1 MGTPRPV
8 TRLENI
14 IKAIAALT
22 EDPAIDAL
30 CADALGISKP
40 VDKRTGTTDPT
51 VKKGKR

>member
-8 TRLENI
+8 TRLENLFR
-14 IKAIAALT
+14 AIATLS

-30 CADALGISKP
+30 CDEALGISDP
-40 VDKRTGTTDPT
+40 VDKRTGTVDPT